1 MPDIVILCPN
11 CGSEETVDQNQ
22 DYFKCHHCFRTF
34 PLKESKTVLDSTLRR
49 RLDDAITKRNGC
61 DFNEAGLILEDLM
74 STNPEVAEI
83 YYQLLLTD
91 YGVSFVS
98 EDNNVTEKP
107 VISAVQKESI
117 FTKEYYHKLESL
129 LANYPAQLKNYRD
142 RLEEIDKIREAS
154 IKTMKEIEPFDVF
167 ICYKRTTEKG
177 DLTWDSK
184 TADKLYRKFTDWGLN
199 VFYAEETL
207 YHKYAGKAFEPV
219 ICSALLSAKLFV
231 LVCASPNHSEYLL
244 APWVKNEW
252 TRFKKRTENEVDV
265 KLRLLPV
272 FDNGFLPEQM
282 PKALANG
289 TEGIKLDDEFDS
301 IVYSIVSSLISKEKK
316 SKFNDIKV
324 QTNKV
329 GTLSVKK
336 EEIVARKF
344 TGFKEKELNNLERT
358 DFNLAVAD
366 MKINNNN
373 KYKAAYKKLCRLTET
388 NKFNFEANLAK
399 LKCNFKIPND
409 DSLVNTSLWRVDD
422 IQRMNNDFLAL
433 MEAGG
438 EDCARVRKAM
448 VQMLKKSFSDNPAR
462 FASELKKEES
472 TFLTIAKTYED
483 KNELFEYAKD
493 FEKPYFDL
501 VNNKVQ
507 NTKIKNDVILNI
519 ANKLFRRIY
528 SNYEEKGARQIFDLY
543 RKSFMTLSSS
553 KSKDN
558 KALVDEFINLALEIN
573 KLDVDCLWYRFCFDL
588 DDLGA
593 NEWTLSKKLKK
604 KNYAEFNINKK
615 NIDDK
620 LKEANLYYFMIK
632 AIESGYKMDFI
643 SPSRDHN
650 YFYLILRA
658 ACIMTNKK
666 KNKVITRQIFNLMA
680 SLTGSGSTSDENTIA
695 LLMRIGNRLLLE
707 KRFKEARRYYEEV
720 LNIDEANCDA
730 RWGLV
735 KCDIKK
741 PSNYS
746 ILFYRKSLNDLSSY
760 RMLVAVHEEKHPNQ
774 VNHYLAFYEAI
785 ENIKN
790 GKGKEKRNL
799 YKAFRNRHNRLM
811 KMDNPYDTPVEEI
824 IISIGN
830 GTLIQEAKKAPKT
843 KSSTANVSHYSFAKE
858 RVQVFF
864 NILLLVIALAAVIL
878 LKPESAYVVLLG
890 VSIVAALMARF
901 GYGHLTTGKNPYKP
915 LLIVFGI
922 LSVVPFIVINVI
934 LHTQQSTYEI
944 LGSTIKTSNPTY
956 DKMLPGLIWAS
967 LLAVANLIVTI
978 VRKTKPSSS
987 DCDCSNVY
995 FYYLLSI
1002 MTIYAAAMGGY
1013 NLAITYIDTGRMF
1026 GFVISATLEGFM
1038 NGFMPAFPA
1047 VLTAVTPLVLRLF
1060 RGSGL

>member
-1 MPDIVILCPN
+1 MPDILIKCPH
-11 CGSEETVDQNQ
+11 CGGERLVDQNEE
-22 DYFKCHHCFRTF
+22 FVKCQYCHKIF
-34 PLKESKTVLDSTLRR
+34 PLKESKTGLNDQLQSQIN
-49 RLDDAITKRNGC
+49 DAIIKRNKF
-61 DFNEAGLILEDLM
+61 DFNEATIILEDLV
-74 STNPEVAEI
+74 STYPDVAEI
-83 YYQLLLTD
+83 YFQLLLSD
-91 YGVSFVS
+91 YGVSYVS
-98 EDNNVTEKP
+98 EDSNITEKP
-107 VISAVQKESI
+107 VISSVQKESI
-117 FTKEYYHKLESL
+117 FSKEYYHKLESIL
-129 LANYPAQLKNYRD
+129 SELPATLKNYKE
-142 RLEEIDKIREAS
+142 RLEEIEKLREES

-167 ICYKRTTEKG
+167 ICYKRTTG
-177 DLTWDSK
+177 DSGLTWDSK
-184 TADKLYRKFTDWGLN
+184 TADKLYRKFNDWGLN
-199 VFYAEETL
+199 VFYAEDTL
-207 YHKYAGKAFEPV
+207 YHRYAGKAFEPV

-231 LVCASPNHSEYLL
+231 LVCATPDHKEYLL

-252 TRFKKRTENEVDV
+252 ARFKKRMENEVDV

-272 FDNGFLPEQM
+272 FDNGFTPDKLPRE
-282 PKALANG
+282 LEG
-289 TEGIKLDDEFDS
+289 IEGIKLDDEFDS
-301 IVYSIVSSLISKEKK
+301 NVYSLISSLISKEKK

-448 VQMLKKSFSDNPAR
+448 VQMLKKSFSDNPTR

-593 NEWTLSKKLKK
+593 SEWSLAKKLKK

-643 SPSRDHN
+643 SPSRSNN
-650 YFYLILRA
+650 YFNIILRA

-799 YKAFRNRHNRLM
+799 YKAFRNKHNRLM

-843 KSSTANVSHYSFAKE
+843 KSSTPNVSSYSFAKE

-934 LHTQQSTYEI
+934 LHTQQSTLEI
-944 LGSTIKTSNPTY
+944 LGGTISTRNPTY
-956 DKMLPGLIWAS
+956 DKMLPGLIWAT

-1013 NLAITYIDTGRMF
+1013 NLAITYFDTGRMF
-1026 GFVISATLEGFM
+1026 GFEITAKVQEFM